1 MDVREA
7 YAHYLS
13 THFGRADRQEDAN
26 FLFQERYFRK
36 NYLPYLPKDK
46 NARIIDLGTGLGHI
60 LFFLR
65 RAGYKNILGV
75 DVGDEVIEFCKK
87 KGFPVVK
94 EEIVTWLKNN
104 KEPVDALILNDVLE
118 HQTKPEMWEMIE
130 WMRNNLKVGGVALIK
145 VPNMGNPFMGND
157 SRYLDITHQNGF
169 NENSLRQMLFMAKF
183 PKVDVIGPDIYVTAN
198 PVVNVVCRAIA
209 TVLDKLF
216 FLLFK
221 FYGRTETK
229 IFRKNILAIAQK

>member
-13 THFGRADRQEDAN
+13 THFGRAGRQDDDN

-46 NARIIDLGTGLGHI
+46 NARIVDLGTGLGHV
-60 LFFLR
+60 LFFLK
-65 RAGYKNILGV
+65 RAGYNNILGV
-75 DVGDEVIEFCKK
+75 DVGHEVIEFCREHK
-87 KGFPVVK
+87 FPVEE
-94 EEIVTWLKNN
+94 EEIVTWLKQHR
-104 KEPVDALILNDVLE
+104 ESADALVLNDVLE
-118 HQTKPEMWEMIE
+118 HQTKPEMWSMLEA
-130 WMRNNLKVGGVALIK
+130 MRDALKPGGVVLIK
-145 VPNMGNPFMGND
+145 VPNMGNPLLGND

-169 NENSLRQMLFMAKF
+169 NENSLRQALFMAKYT
-183 PKVDVIGPDIYVTAN
+183 KVDVIGPDIYVTDN
-198 PVVNVVCRAIA
+198 PIVNVICRAIA
-209 TVLDKLF
+209 AVLDVIF
-216 FLLFK
+216 YGIFK